1 MPPRPPSRQTS
12 SAPARTPSP
21 SPSAG
26 DRISAAVSA
35 HPDGAAIAVV
45 AVPRSGVTAI
55 DRVDGAAVRIR
66 LAAPPVDGA
75 ANAALLRYLADRLG
89 LPRSRL
95 RLLAGAASR
104 RKRVLVDGLS
114 AAEVV
119 IRLGPWLPPERS

>member
-1 MPPRPPSRQTS
+1 MSPRSPSCRTS
-12 SAPARTPSP
+12 SASARSP
-21 SPSAG
+21 STTNG
-26 DRISAAVSA
+26 DRLSAAVST
-35 HPDGAAIAVV
+35 HPDGAAITVV

-55 DRVDGAAVRIR
+55 DRRNGDAVRIR

-75 ANAALLRYLADRLG
+75 ANAVLLRYLADRLG

-104 RKRVLVDGLS
+104 RKRVVVGGLS

-119 IRLGPWLPPERS
+119 DRLRPLLPPEGR